1 MGRRM
6 SQNGKMERAKTLP
19 ASGELETLESFL
31 DFQRAT
37 MVQKVQG
44 ITDEQGAAKPVE
56 PSTLSLSG
64 LIKHLALVEESWFQ
78 SVFAGGDLGEPWASA
93 PFDDDDDWEFNSA
106 SDDRLSDLV
115 EMYEA
120 TCVKSREIV
129 TNADSLDQLSEK
141 ETRRGKVSL
150 RWILLHMIEETA
162 RHAGHADLIR
172 ERIDGST
179 GI

>member
-1 MGRRM
+1 MKR
-6 SQNGKMERAKTLP
+6 SKTLP
-19 ASGELETLESFL
+19 AAGERETLESFL

-37 MVQKVQG
+37 MVQKAEG
-44 ITDEQGAAKPVE
+44 ISDEQAASRTVE
-56 PSTLSLSG
+56 PSTLTMSG

-78 SVFAGGDLGEPWASA
+78 SVFAGGELPEPWASA
-93 PFDDDDDWEFNSA
+93 PFDDDPDWEFNSA
-106 SDDRLSDLV
+106 SRDPISDLI
-115 EMYEA
+115 EMYEVA
-120 TCVKSREIV
+120 CEKSRQVVAE
-129 TNADSLDQLSEK
+129 ADSLDDLSAK
-141 ETRRGKVSL
+141 DTRHGKVSL